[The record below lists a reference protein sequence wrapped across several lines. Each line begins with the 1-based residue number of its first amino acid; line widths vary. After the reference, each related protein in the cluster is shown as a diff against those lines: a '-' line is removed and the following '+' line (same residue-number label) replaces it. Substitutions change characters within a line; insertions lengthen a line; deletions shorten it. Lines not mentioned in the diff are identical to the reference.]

1 MYYFYHHS
9 YFILVFS
16 NPQIISKVKD
26 KKKKVQFRDISHS
39 TGGTRNMYNH
49 PGKHFG
55 NMLSNH
61 SLSPLQCVYIYTLN
75 LLYSASSIPIYQEK
89 WRHHVARTEFTTNLA
104 PALKLIFT
112 FRIFIL
118 IQIFHNSYT
127 VNILYC
133 IISTH
138 NSYLHK
144 LI

>member
-26 KKKKVQFRDISHS
+26 KKKKSNSETYHIPL
-39 TGGTRNMYNH
+39 GELGTCTTILENTLAICSPTIPWVLYN
-49 PGKHFG
+49 
-55 NMLSNH
+55 
-61 SLSPLQCVYIYTLN
+61 VYIYI
-75 LLYSASSIPIYQEK
+75 LLTYYIPPPRVPIYQEK